1 MLEIV
6 VAQDTQLHDME
17 FNDPCNNFSSF
28 LAAEKECLLLLTRF
42 VLRLS
47 ERCEW
52 DDSGEMHAALNV
64 NKH

>member
-28 LAAEKECLLLLTRF
+28 LAAEKKYF
-42 VLRLS
+42 
-47 ERCEW
+47 
-52 DDSGEMHAALNV
+52 
-64 NKH
+64 